1 MPNQHVIHPG
11 GTLGVFGGG
20 QLGRMFAQ
28 AATRLGYRVHV
39 FDPDPDPPAAALA
52 SLHTAA
58 AYDDLDAVRR
68 FAQRVDAITIEFEN
82 VPADTLE
89 QASRWVRCT
98 PSPQILTVAQNRNRE
113 KVFLRD
119 CGVPL
124 TPFASV
130 HTFNEAEAA
139 MKMLGSPIVLK
150 TVRGGYDGKGQW
162 LIRQP
167 HDLAAAWEDLARVS
181 ATSSPEHAG
190 EPLAIAEA
198 WTTLEA
204 ELSVMVARDQ
214 RGAVAIYGPIR
225 NVHRHHILE
234 SSVFPGGFDP
244 HIEQDACRIARAV
257 VEALNLVGVCCIEM
271 FVTEAGDVL
280 VNEIAPRPHNSGHLT
295 IEAHAV
301 SQFEQ
306 QVRTLCGLPLGK
318 AMLRVP
324 AAAMVNLLGDIWPR
338 SGAVPDWSI
347 ALAHDDLFLHLYGKD
362 KPECGRKM
370 GHLTAVAERP
380 HAALIK
386 ALHVRNLMSHQC
398 TAMFTPAERLPEQ
411 DHAQVITTSN

>member
-1 MPNQHVIHPG
+1 MPNPRIIHPG

-39 FDPDPDPPAAALA
+39 FDPDPDPPAAAVA

-58 AYDDLDAVRR
+58 AYENLDAVRR
-68 FAQRVDAITIEFEN
+68 FAQQVDAITIEFEN
-82 VPADTLE
+82 VPALTFE
-89 QASRWVRCT
+89 QASQWVRCS
-98 PSPQILTVAQNRNRE
+98 PSPQILKIAQNRDRE
-113 KVFLRD
+113 KLFLRD

-124 TPFASV
+124 TPFACV
-130 HTFNEAEAA
+130 CTFNEADAA
-139 MKMLGSPIVLK
+139 MHMLGSPIVLK

-167 HDLAAAWEDLARVS
+167 HDLAAAWEDLARVN
-181 ATSSPEHAG
+181 ATSSPRHAS

-198 WTTLEA
+198 WTELEA
-204 ELSVMVARDQ
+204 ELSVIVARDQ
-214 RGAVAIYGPIR
+214 RGTVAIYGPIR

-244 HIEQDACRIARAV
+244 HIEQDTCRIARAV
-257 VEALNLVGVCCIEM
+257 VEALDLVGVCCIEM
-271 FVTEAGDVL
+271 FVTQAGDLL

-295 IEAHAV
+295 IEAHV
-301 SQFEQ
+301 ISQFEQ

-318 AMLRVP
+318 TTLRVP

-338 SGAVPDWSI
+338 SDAGPDWSL

-362 KPECGRKM
+362 KPQRGRKM
-370 GHLTAVAERP
+370 GHLTAVADRA

-386 ALHVRNLMSHQC
+386 ALHVRNLLSHQC
-398 TAMFTPAERLPEQ
+398 AATFTPAECLAKVRGIE
-411 DHAQVITTSN
+411 AAACS